1 LLKSVEDISTTKK
14 RLKIEISS
22 DVIEKEISESLEKI
36 RQQAKIPGFRQGKAP
51 VTLIEKRYG
60 KEIETEV
67 LDKLIPASLGDAIRE
82 ADIKIATMPQ
92 LEEEFD
98 FKRKNPLNL
107 SVTVEILPKIENLAY
122 ENITVKDIP
131 VAVEESDID
140 EFIKKLQDQK
150 AVYEIA
156 DRQVETDDL
165 VSFEYADSEVIGEEQ
180 DPSLKELIKEMGNEI
195 FPPDILEKAIGKKK
209 GDIVEFDTA
218 IDELK
223 SKKLAGKT
231 VHVKVTV
238 SEVKKKSLPAV
249 DDEFAKD
256 LGVENLTALREKL
269 KEKLVGARTEQ
280 AKRVQQAEIISKL
293 IEAHPFDVPESL
305 LRRELGSLIVNKS
318 TSAGQEDEAEPDD
331 AETDDLSVGS
341 GIEPA
346 AGEPSAADQ
355 ALEKKEDEE
364 DKLKQKALRNVRA
377 SIIVN
382 EIGQKEG
389 ITVSED
395 ELNQRI
401 SFMARRLN
409 STPESVRSYYS
420 YQEGALDDLRHS
432 IFEAKVLERL
442 LSKAVIEPKENK

>member
-1 LLKSVEDISTTKK
+1 LLKSLEDITTTKK
-14 RLKIEISS
+14 RLKIEIPS

-51 VTLIEKRYG
+51 VSLIEKRYG
-60 KEIETEV
+60 KEVETEV

-98 FKRKNPLNL
+98 FKRKNPLIL
-107 SVTVEILPKIENLAY
+107 SITVEILPKIENLAY
-122 ENITVKDIP
+122 ENIAVKDIP

-150 AVYEIA
+150 AVYEVS
-156 DRQVETDDL
+156 DKQVETDDL
-165 VSFEYADSEVIGEEQ
+165 VSFEYADSEIVGAEQ
-180 DPSLKELIKEMGNEI
+180 DPSSKEVIKAMGNEI
-195 FPPDILEKAIGKKK
+195 FPPDILEKSIGKKK
-209 GDIVEFDTA
+209 GDSVEFDTT

-238 SEVKKKSLPAV
+238 SEVKKKTLPAI

-293 IEAHPFDVPESL
+293 IEAHSFDVPESL
-305 LRRELGSLIVNKS
+305 VSRELGSLIVNKS
-318 TSAGQEDEAEPDD
+318 TSAGQEDKAEET
-331 AETDDLSVGS
+331 ETDDLSIDP
-341 GIEPA
+341 GIES
-346 AGEPSAADQ
+346 AGGQPSSAEEPVG
-355 ALEKKEDEE
+355 EKGDEE

-401 SFMARRLN
+401 AFIARRLN

-432 IFEAKVLERL
+432 LFEEKVLERL